1 MNVLWFIPTYGD
13 GRYLGTSIG
22 GRPSDFAYL
31 KQLAQAID
39 SLPFAGALLP
49 TGRACEDAWVV
60 ASALIS
66 TTQRMKFLVAVRP
79 GLTLPGVAARMA
91 ATFDR
96 LSGGRLLI
104 NVVTGGDPVELAGDG
119 LHLAHDDRYALTD
132 EFLTVW
138 RRLLGQE
145 TVDFTGSY
153 IDVKGARQVF
163 PPLQQPYPP
172 LWFGGSSSAAHRVA
186 AKHADTYL
194 TWGEPPAAV
203 AEKVADVRRRAE
215 ALGRSVRFGIRLHV
229 VVRETESEAWAAAE
243 DLLRYVDE
251 SAIARAQADF
261 ARMDSEGQRR
271 MSHLNHG
278 NREALEISPNLWAGV
293 GLVRGGAGTALV
305 GDAATVADRLQE
317 YADLG
322 IDSFILSG
330 YPHLEEAYRTAELLL
345 PRLPL
350 EPIDESVVTRSADP
364 LMFGP
369 FGDAS
374 AHDVPNHAPSSRSTA
389 AV

>member
-203 AEKVADVRRRAE
+203 AEKVADVRQRAE

-271 MSHLNHG
+271 MSHLNRG

-350 EPIDESVVTRSADP
+350 EPIDEYVVARSADP